1 MNKLFSFLVI
11 ILMAISSPLAF
22 AEMGKASINPPPPAV
37 PASPLEGMVK
47 AVSGANKPAPVIL
60 GSAKFQETPE
70 GLKITIKFKS
80 APAGKHGIHIH
91 QYGSCSNAGAAAG
104 DHFNPAGAKH
114 GLVEKDGSAN
124 AHAGDL
130 GNIDIGPDGTGTLR
144 VTIPDLGL
152 TSGKYNVAGR
162 SIVLHEKADDLG
174 QPAGNAGNRI
184 GCGRIIITADPAPK
198 PEVKEEEPEEEV

>member
-1 MNKLFSFLVI
+1 MLV
-11 ILMAISSPLAF
+11 AIASPLAF
-22 AEMGKASINPPPPAV
+22 AEMGKASIKAPPVTA

-47 AVSGANKPAPVIL
+47 AVTGGGTPPASLIS

-80 APAGKHGIHIH
+80 APGGKHAVHIH

-104 DHFNPAGAKH
+104 DHFNPTGTKH
-114 GLVEKDGSAN
+114 GLVEKDGVAN

-162 SIVLHEKADDLG
+162 SVILHEKADDLG

-184 GCGRIIITADPAPK
+184 GCGRIIITADPTPK
-198 PEVKEEEPEEEV
+198 VEVVKEEEPEEEV